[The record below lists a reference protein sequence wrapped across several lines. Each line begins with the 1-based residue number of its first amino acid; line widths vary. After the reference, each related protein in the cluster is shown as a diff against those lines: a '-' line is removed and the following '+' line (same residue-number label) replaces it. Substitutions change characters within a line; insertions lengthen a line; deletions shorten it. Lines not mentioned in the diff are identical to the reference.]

1 VSAPTSA
8 LPKGWEQHPLE
19 LVRELR
25 FRDFRAGWSFV
36 DSIADRAVDFGR
48 RPDVHLQSHPTTVL
62 RLVVHNVNH
71 VGLTEAEFRLAAK
84 VELAIEQH
92 HRSGRLP
99 QLVFEDGVL
108 RARV

>member
-1 VSAPTSA
+1 VSAPAAT
-8 LPKGWEQHPLE
+8 LPKGWEKHPLE

-25 FRDFRAGWSFV
+25 FRDFGEAWTFV

-71 VGLTEAEFRLAAK
+71 AGLTEAEFRLAAK
-84 VELAIEQH
+84 VEAAIEAH
-92 HRSGRLP
+92 HQSGRP
-99 QLVFEDGVL
+99 PELVFEDGVL

>member
-1 VSAPTSA
+1 VTAPIA
-8 LPKGWEQHPLE
+8 APPKGWDQHPLE

-25 FRDFRAGWSFV
+25 FRDFGDAWTFV

-71 VGLTEAEFRLAAK
+71 AGLTEAEFRLAAK
-84 VELAIEQH
+84 VEAAIEGH
-92 HRSGRLP
+92 HRSGRPP